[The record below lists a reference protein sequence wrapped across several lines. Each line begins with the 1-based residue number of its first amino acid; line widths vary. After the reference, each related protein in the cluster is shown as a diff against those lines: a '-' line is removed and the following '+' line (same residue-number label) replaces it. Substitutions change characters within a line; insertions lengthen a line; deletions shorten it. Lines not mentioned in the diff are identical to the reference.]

1 MASFQWQAAIEGKN
15 ALNSERNL
23 ICLVACLT
31 IAIGG
36 AAVALPPAQAP
47 VTQSE
52 VAGEVCQTAK
62 DIERIN
68 RGIVKRVFRVTGKD
82 AKLFLAADPA
92 LLDFEDEFQVLIAKD
107 IDEIVVWRH
116 TRMRDIAMAVPFAS
130 GCHVTKYG
138 EPDIYEKLDV
148 MRSLVPMIE
157 KRGLDDPA
165 VRDRLR
171 DLATFRDR
179 WATGRI
185 IATPE
190 EVKKR
195 IDGLLAHL
203 RQAQRSD

>member
-1 MASFQWQAAIEGKN
+1 M
-15 ALNSERNL
+15 NSERL
-23 ICLVACLT
+23 LVCLAAHLT

-36 AAVALPPAQAP
+36 AAVAQPSSEAP
-47 VTQSE
+47 VPQGQS
-52 VAGEVCQTAK
+52 AGEACQTVK

-92 LLDFEDEFQVLIAKD
+92 MLDFEDEFEVLIAQD
-107 IDEIVVWRH
+107 VDEIVVWRH
-116 TRMRDIAMAVPFAS
+116 TRMRYIAMAVPFAS

-138 EPDIYEKLDV
+138 EPDIFEKLDA
-148 MRSLVPMIE
+148 MRSLVAMIE

-179 WATGRI
+179 WATGRV
-185 IATPE
+185 IAPPE
-190 EVKKR
+190 EVEQR
-195 IDGLLAHL
+195 IEGLLSHL
-203 RQAQRSD
+203 RQAQPAG